1 MDRLKKLQELSIYE
15 SGRGFLIE
23 PDFRH
28 DLVMGKI
35 VDVIETYKPRIIIK
49 AGLGKGRIVLDLIKD
64 RKDITL
70 VVVEP
75 SLKIIETFIECNRDN
90 NSVKDIRF
98 INGDFRYFPVDYNIA
113 DLIIS
118 IDNFDFQE
126 TAPVIDEFRRTLQFD
141 GHFFFAG
148 ITLDDED
155 IEGVFDDYM
164 RIIFPLHND
173 FYIKDDLK
181 IFLNLKDFSFIKG
194 KTENFDYNL
203 NDIKAYMEDLYGS
216 IDSDSADRF
225 IDENR
230 EILSGLYRFD
240 GSKLTLPYFTGLF
253 MRRKV
258 S

>member
-15 SGRGFLIE
+15 SGRRFLIE

-28 DLVMGKI
+28 DVVMEKI
-35 VDVIETYKPRIIIK
+35 ADVIETYKPRVIVK
-49 AGLGKGRIVLDLIKD
+49 AGLGSGRIVMDLIKD
-64 RKDITL
+64 KKNIIL

-75 SLKIIETFIECNRDN
+75 SLKIIETFLERNRGDD
-90 NSVKDIRF
+90 SIKDIRF
-98 INGDFRYFPVDYNIA
+98 INGDFMCFPVDYNAA

-126 TAPVIDEFRRTLQFD
+126 TAPVIDEFRRALQFD

-155 IEGVFDDYM
+155 IEGVFDEYM
-164 RIIFPLHND
+164 RIVFPLHND

-194 KTENFDYNL
+194 KTENFNYNI
-203 NDIKAYMEDLYGS
+203 NDIKDYMEDLYGS
-216 IDSDSADRF
+216 IDADAAERF
-225 IDENR
+225 VSENR
-230 EILSGLYRFD
+230 ETLSGLYGFD
-240 GSKLTLPYFTGLF
+240 GTSITLPYFTGLF
-253 MRRKV
+253 MRRKA